1 MERYEIDLAYR
12 LRSDIIEKFK
22 ETITRIENQFS
33 SEHKHFHYEFRF
45 VIYPLQFGEYLFKFS
60 KEMNSFLLK
69 YPPKT
74 PFYKEGL
81 FLKQSEIEFR
91 QDGYIFQSE
100 IGVHNA
106 DCFIRRDGIIIY
118 SLHFTNSNERHF
130 RELLGTSTVG
140 IDRYERFLRGIVFKE
155 DRKFNR
161 VLFIDYFLGLIDFIY
176 KFFIKVEYYGDIEI
190 KLNINGA
197 FHEWVD
203 LNTGN
208 KFKQLYIEPI
218 EKKINVELIPSYKL
232 KIVSDIFNPIFN
244 GFGIMEEELEDFYH
258 SLKLK
263 LDKTNKISS

>member
-1 MERYEIDLAYR
+1 M
-12 LRSDIIEKFK
+12 
-22 ETITRIENQFS
+22 
-33 SEHKHFHYEFRF
+33 
-45 VIYPLQFGEYLFKFS
+45 
-60 KEMNSFLLK
+60 
-69 YPPKT
+69 
-74 PFYKEGL
+74 
-81 FLKQSEIEFR
+81 
-91 QDGYIFQSE
+91 
-100 IGVHNA
+100 
-106 DCFIRRDGIIIY
+106 
-118 SLHFTNSNERHF
+118 
-130 RELLGTSTVG
+130 
-140 IDRYERFLRGIVFKE
+140 
-155 DRKFNR
+155 
-161 VLFIDYFLGLIDFIY
+161 IDFIY